1 MKITSL
7 KQEENP
13 QGNLFSGM
21 FGDWN
26 DIDMPMYSW
35 WMQSNFVLSTVAS
48 KISILSPS

>member
-13 QGNLFSGM
+13 QGNLKTISGM

-26 DIDMPMYSW
+26 DIWHAY
-35 WMQSNFVLSTVAS
+35 V
-48 KISILSPS
+48 